1 MSDQPVLTPEGYKK
15 IIEELEYLKT
25 VRRREI
31 AARIEYAKSLGDL
44 SENAEYASAR
54 EEQAFCE
61 GKVLEFEDLLKNAL
75 VVQHTLNAT
84 SVSVGDSVLVES
96 NGQEHQFQI
105 VGANEADPTQKKI
118 SNESPLGRALI
129 NTRVDQSVVVETP
142 RGKVQYKVK
151 KIIS

>member
-1 MSDQPVLTPEGYKK
+1 MDQQPVLTPEGYEK
-15 IIEELEYLKT
+15 IVLELEHLKT

-61 GKVLEFEDLLKNAL
+61 GRVLELEDLMKNAI
-75 VVQHTLNAT
+75 VVKHSVNAT
-84 SVSVGDSVLVES
+84 AVNVGDTVTLES
-96 NGQEHQFQI
+96 SGKEFQFQI

-118 SNESPLGRALI
+118 SNESPLGQALMG
-129 NTRVDQSVVVETP
+129 VKVEESVVVDTP
-142 RGKVQYKVK
+142 RGKIQYTVK
-151 KIIS
+151 KIQ